1 MIACVLDIKNEDV
14 CNIYFLDKKYEN
26 THYRLFLNVCLMLGT
41 ILFLSCGGGDD
52 SPLNENDQREDDGQ
66 KKDIVG
72 KLVYGLM
79 ICI

>member
-1 MIACVLDIKNEDV
+1 
-14 CNIYFLDKKYEN
+14 
-26 THYRLFLNVCLMLGT
+26 MLGT